1 MKICFIFI
9 TMLLTSKS
17 YSQYIGMG
25 KAWEL
30 HTYKGSWRGFTITL
44 EYMNGAADYVSK
56 LISVNKKTG
65 NRKEYGGKDD
75 FDDLFN
81 DDTLFLSFPTNKT
94 LFSFPRIDLGP
105 KKRVIGTIHFGGTSE
120 NFFLNRQGVY

>member
-17 YSQYIGMG
+17 YSQYMGMG
-25 KAWEL
+25 KAYEP

-44 EYMNGAADYVSK
+44 EYMGGAPDWESK

-65 NRKEYGGKDD
+65 NRKEYGGEP
-75 FDDLFN
+75 DLSN

-94 LFSFPRIDLGP
+94 LFSFLYIDLGP